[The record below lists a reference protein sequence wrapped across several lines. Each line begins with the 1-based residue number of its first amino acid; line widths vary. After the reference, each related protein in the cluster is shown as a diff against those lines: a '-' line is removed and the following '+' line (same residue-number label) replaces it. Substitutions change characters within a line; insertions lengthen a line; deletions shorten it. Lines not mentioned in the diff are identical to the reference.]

1 MCSTNSEMTYQSTS
15 ARVRFTVYHNEVFV
29 YEKSFQ
35 ISKKMLQKPFLHAP
49 MYKVFY
55 SVPQKIPPRSQQV
68 PPETCAVKEKAT
80 NEIFPPIPAR
90 CAYSSPSRSA
100 CTYIQR
106 NCSSSG

>member
-68 PPETCAVKEKAT
+68 PPENVCGKRKS
-80 NEIFPPIPAR
+80 
-90 CAYSSPSRSA
+90 Y
-100 CTYIQR
+100 QR
-106 NCSSSG
+106 NFPSHPS